1 MKWKIKLKRKQ
12 VISLLVAVVLV
23 FCMCASN
30 TMTKAGNTSL
40 ATLTINYYL
49 EKTGGNMVCQ
59 PYIAQQVVGSRYE
72 VSSPTF
78 ANFTLIDPEQSVVSG
93 VLEEDTTVS
102 VFYTYTENMYDYTV
116 VYQGYDPSTGETKE
130 LGRVVGQ
137 APAATKISIE
147 YKQFDGYLKDVTEEM
162 SLTVTAD
169 GKAEKIL
176 TYTKQSDPYI
186 IFTTY
191 GTYVEPILAP
201 PGSNIEDKVS
211 GVPVPERAGY
221 SFDCW
226 YTLKEGVDP
235 EGWTWN
241 PKDVAWTAADGQELA
256 ERISTMPEQD
266 LVVYAHWV
274 PKEVE
279 YTVVVWF
286 EDLDGGYVIHSN
298 DETRKALTESTVTA
312 SEQDIANGQ
321 NDAEGGEFFGF
332 DYSHSD
338 DTVVAGDGTS
348 VLNVYYDR
356 EIWTVTLHKAPGTYT
371 SEEDS
376 VWLKFEGKY
385 GDTMP
390 EDFPKYSMYAD
401 YYNANKGSESG
412 DFKYL
417 YWGTEDNRTQVS
429 PTKFT
434 VQKSWHLYPYFSTED
449 MNIYNLYTYNQTVT
463 GDGYELYTDEYL
475 VGKKMVYI
483 GLEYL
488 EGFDWS
494 GGSVY
499 TSDEPLS
506 DENAAVRKELVEA
519 IGQDNWAAIAAYWNR
534 IYQVNAQGILWC
546 YLGSSESPY
555 GNPYEHT
562 GGFREHNYFYRN
574 RVQSDLTYVSNGQV
588 VGQKTGIY
596 YEAPITLMEAPTN
609 MGEGYEFLGWYTD
622 PELMNLTNPV
632 EDGYEMP
639 ATDLTLYAKWER
651 KDLLVQ
657 FDSQGGSPVES
668 QSVAYNTSAE
678 EPQEPTRAGY
688 QFMGWYTKEV
698 GGERWTFDRLVAE
711 DTILYA
717 RWESVGTATY
727 TINHVI
733 EGEDTPFYQETG
745 ISSVGDTIYAKV
757 LLPQSEHY
765 PNNIYLVSEIASRT
779 MVLSAEEENT
789 VTFVYQQVEETT
801 YTVSY
806 LEEGTNDPLAEDK
819 QVSTR
824 ASVVTE
830 IALDIK
836 GYVCTNLAGYETITL
851 VTSWQPMSTLGE
863 GQENHITFY
872 YREGG
877 AELSFIKVDG
887 SGFDITN
894 IQEDDVLSGAQFQLY
909 GYVGSQW
916 ETHGQQLLDV
926 SSVDSNV
933 WKNVGVA
940 TSQSDGTIKF
950 VDLLPGNYRLVETKA
965 PDGYQLPKGQWNLLV
980 EKKEEATEPEETGPE
995 EVELQEENNE
1005 GVNIDLDEFTLTIT
1019 AIEDAPAFMID
1030 DHGVLYLVNYRPI
1043 QPPITGGRG
1052 IVERMMLGGAMMLGG
1067 GSLALLWF
1075 LQNGTPRRK
1084 SKMRGRSA

>member
-1 MKWKIKLKRKQ
+1 M
-12 VISLLVAVVLV
+12 SLLVAVVLV

-59 PYIAQQVVGSRYE
+59 PYIAQQVVRSRYE

-78 ANFTLIDPEQSVVSG
+78 ANFTLIDPEQSVISG
-93 VLEEDTTVS
+93 VLEEDTTIS

-116 VYQGYDPSTGETKE
+116 VYEGYDPSTGKTKE
-130 LGRVVGQ
+130 LDQVVGR
-137 APAATKISIE
+137 APAATKIPIE

-169 GKAEKIL
+169 GKAKKIL

-201 PGSNIEDKVS
+201 PGSNIEDKLS
-211 GVPVPERAGY
+211 GVPAPERAGY

-226 YTLKEGVDP
+226 YALKEGVDP

-241 PKDVAWTAADGQELA
+241 LKDVAWIAADGQELA

-286 EDLDGGYVIHSN
+286 EDLDGDYVIHSN
-298 DETRKALTESTVTA
+298 NETRKALTGSTVTA

-332 DYSHSD
+332 DYSHRD

-348 VLNVYYDR
+348 VLNLYYDR
-356 EIWTVTLHKAPGTYT
+356 EEWTVTLHNADGSTWKVFKGN
-371 SEEDS
+371 
-376 VWLKFEGKY
+376 Y

-390 EDFPKYSMYAD
+390 EDFPDYQEYAD
-401 YYNANKGSESG
+401 YYNANKGSETG

-417 YWGTEDNRTQVS
+417 YYGTIEDRKLAS
-429 PTKFT
+429 PSKFT
-434 VQKSWHLYPYFSTED
+434 IQKSWDLYPYYSED
-449 MNIYNLYTYNQTVT
+449 DMKVYNLYTYNQSV
-463 GDGYELYTDEYL
+463 DGESYEH
-475 VGKKMVYI
+475 YI
-483 GLEYL
+483 SEVFVEKHLRSVGLEYV
-488 EGFDWS
+488 EGFDWA
-494 GGSVY
+494 GGDVY
-499 TSDEPLS
+499 ISDVPLS
-506 DENAAVRKELVEA
+506 ATDAEIRRSLEDA
-519 IGQDNWAAIAAYWNR
+519 IGAEKWEKIEAYWPS
-534 IYQVNAQGILWC
+534 IYEVNENGILWC
-546 YLGSSESPY
+546 YLGY
-555 GNPYEHT
+555 TTKGNPLEHT
-562 GGFREHNYFYRN
+562 GGFREFNYFYRN

-588 VGQKTGIY
+588 VGQETDIY
-596 YEAPITLMEAPTN
+596 YEAPITLMDAPTN
-609 MGEGYEFLGWYTD
+609 MGEGYVFLGWYTD

-688 QFMGWYTKEV
+688 RFMGWYTKEV

-711 DTILYA
+711 DTTLYA
-717 RWESVGTATY
+717 RWESVGTAPY
-727 TINHVI
+727 TINHI
-733 EGEDTPFYQETG
+733 IQGQDKPFYQETG
-745 ISSVGDTIYAKV
+745 VSSVGDTIYAKV
-757 LLPQSEHY
+757 LLPQNERY
-765 PNNIYLVSEIASRT
+765 PDNVYLVSEIASRT
-779 MVLSAEEENT
+779 MVLSSEEENT
-789 VTFVYQQVEETT
+789 VTFVYQEVEETT

-806 LEEGTNDPLAEDK
+806 LEEGTNKVLADDK

-830 IALDIK
+830 IPVNIK
-836 GYVCTNLAGYETITL
+836 GYVCTNEYKTITL
-851 VTSWQPMSTLGE
+851 VTSWQPESTLGE
-863 GQENHITFY
+863 GQKNHITFY
-872 YREGG
+872 YRKG

-887 SGFDITN
+887 SGFDETN
-894 IQEDDVLSGAQFQLY
+894 VQEDDLLSGAQFQLY

-916 ETHGQQLLDV
+916 ETHAQQLLDV
-926 SSVDSNV
+926 SSVDNTV
-933 WKNVGVA
+933 WKNVGMS
-940 TSQSDGTIKF
+940 TSQSDGKIRF

-965 PDGYQLPKGQWNLLV
+965 PDGYQLPKGQWNLTV
-980 EKKEEATEPEETGPE
+980 ETKDEAVVPQERAEEEIK
-995 EVELQEENNE
+995 
-1005 GVNIDLDEFTLTIT
+1005 IDLGEFTLTIT

-1030 DHGVLYLVNYRPI
+1030 DHGVLYLVNYHPV

-1052 IVERMMLGGAMMLGG
+1052 IAERMMLGGAMMLGG
-1067 GSLALLWF
+1067 GGLTLIWF

-1084 SKMRGRSA
+1084 SKMRGRSV

>member
-1 MKWKIKLKRKQ
+1 M
-12 VISLLVAVVLV
+12 ISLLVAVVLV

-78 ANFTLIDPEQSVVSG
+78 ANFTLIDPEQSVISG

-201 PGSNIEDKVS
+201 PGSNIEDKLS

-286 EDLDGGYVIHSN
+286 EDLDGDYVIHSN

-312 SEQDIANGQ
+312 SKQDIANGQ

-356 EIWTVTLHKAPGTYT
+356 ESWTITLHKAPGTYT

-376 VWLKFEGKY
+376 VWLTFEGKY
-385 GDTMP
+385 GDTVP
-390 EDFPKYSMYAD
+390 EDFPDYQEYAD
-401 YYNANKGSESG
+401 YYNANKGSETG

-417 YWGTEDNRTQVS
+417 YYGSKSSPKQVS

-434 VQKSWHLYPYFSTED
+434 VEKSWELYPYFSAEP
-449 MNIYNLYTYNQTVT
+449 MNVYNVYTYNQTVT
-463 GDGYELYTDEYL
+463 GDGFEYYIDESL
-475 VGKKMVYI
+475 VAIDLKSV
-483 GLEYL
+483 GLEYV
-488 EGFDWS
+488 EGFDWT
-494 GGSVY
+494 GGAVY
-499 TSDEPLS
+499 TSEQQLS
-506 DENAAVRKELVEA
+506 AQSAAVRKELVEA
-519 IGQDNWAAIAAYWNR
+519 IGEENWAAIASDWSE
-534 IYQVNAQGILWC
+534 IYQVDARGILWC
-546 YLGSSESPY
+546 YLGGSVDIQRY
-555 GNPYEHT
+555 T
-562 GGFREHNYFYRN
+562 GGFKNYNYFYRN
-574 RVQSDLTYVSNGQV
+574 RVQSDLTYVSNGEV
-588 VGQKTGIY
+588 VGTVPDVY
-596 YEAPITLMEAPTN
+596 YEAPITLMETPTN

-688 QFMGWYTKEV
+688 QFMGWYTEKV

-711 DTILYA
+711 DTTLYA
-717 RWESVGTATY
+717 RWESVGTAPY
-727 TINHVI
+727 TINHI
-733 EGEDTPFYQETG
+733 IQGEKTPFYQETG

-757 LLPQSEHY
+757 LLPQNEHY
-765 PNNIYLVSEIASRT
+765 PDNVYLVSEIASRT
-779 MVLSAEEENT
+779 MVLSSEEENT
-789 VTFVYQQVEETT
+789 VTFVYQEVEETT

-806 LEEGTNDPLAEDK
+806 LEEGTNEPLAEDK

-830 IALDIK
+830 IPVNIK

-851 VTSWQPMSTLGE
+851 VTSWQPVSTLGE

-887 SGFDITN
+887 SGFDETN
-894 IQEDDVLSGAQFQLY
+894 VQEDDLLSGAQFQLY

-926 SSVDSNV
+926 SSVDNTI

-940 TSQSDGTIKF
+940 TSQSDGSTTF

-965 PDGYQLPKGQWNLLV
+965 PDGYQLPKGQWNLIV
-980 EKKEEATEPEETGPE
+980 ETKPEAAEF
-995 EVELQEENNE
+995 QEENDE
-1005 GVNIDLDEFTLTIT
+1005 GVKIDLGEFTLTIT

-1030 DHGVLYLVNYRPI
+1030 DHGVLYLVNYHPI

-1067 GSLALLWF
+1067 GGLALIWF

>member
-49 EKTGGNMVCQ
+49 EKTGGNMACQ

-78 ANFTLIDPEQSVVSG
+78 ANFTLIDPEQSVISG

-116 VYQGYDPSTGETKE
+116 VYEGYDPSTGETKE

-137 APAATKISIE
+137 APAATKIPIE
-147 YKQFDGYLKDVTEEM
+147 YKQFVGYLKDVTEEM

-201 PGSNIEDKVS
+201 PGSNIEDKLS

-226 YTLKEGVDP
+226 YALKEGVDP

-241 PKDVAWTAADGQELA
+241 LKDVAWTAADGQELA

-286 EDLDGGYVIHSN
+286 EDLDGDYVIHSN
-298 DETRKALTESTVTA
+298 NETRKALTESTVTA
-312 SEQDIANGQ
+312 SKQDIANGQ

-348 VLNVYYDR
+348 VLNLYYDR
-356 EIWTVTLHKAPGTYT
+356 EEWTVTLHNADG
-371 SEEDS
+371 S
-376 VWLKFEGKY
+376 VWKVFKGNY

-390 EDFPKYSMYAD
+390 EDFPDYQEYAD
-401 YYNANKGSESG
+401 YYNANKGSETG

-417 YWGTEDNRTQVS
+417 YYGTIEDRKLAS
-429 PTKFT
+429 PSKFT
-434 VQKSWHLYPYFSTED
+434 IQKSWDLYPYYSED
-449 MNIYNLYTYNQTVT
+449 DMKVYNLYTYNQSV
-463 GDGYELYTDEYL
+463 DGESYEH
-475 VGKKMVYI
+475 YI
-483 GLEYL
+483 SEVFVEKHLRSVGLEYV
-488 EGFDWS
+488 EGFDWA
-494 GGSVY
+494 GGDVY
-499 TSDEPLS
+499 ISDVPLS
-506 DENAAVRKELVEA
+506 ATDAEIRRSLEDA
-519 IGQDNWAAIAAYWNR
+519 IGAEKWEKIEAYWPS
-534 IYQVNAQGILWC
+534 IYEVNENGILWC
-546 YLGSSESPY
+546 YLGY
-555 GNPYEHT
+555 TTKGNPLEHT
-562 GGFREHNYFYRN
+562 GGFREFNYFYRN

-588 VGQKTGIY
+588 VGQETDIY
-596 YEAPITLMEAPTN
+596 YEAPITLMDAPTN

-622 PELMNLTNPV
+622 PELMNPTNPV

-639 ATDLTLYAKWER
+639 ATDLTLYAKCER

-711 DTILYA
+711 DTTLYA
-717 RWESVGTATY
+717 RWESVGTAPY
-727 TINHVI
+727 TINHI
-733 EGEDTPFYQETG
+733 IQGAKTPFYQETG
-745 ISSVGDTIYAKV
+745 VSSVGDTIYAKV
-757 LLPQSEHY
+757 LLPQNEHY
-765 PNNIYLVSEIASRT
+765 PDNVYLVSEIASRT
-779 MVLSAEEENT
+779 MVLSSEEENT
-789 VTFVYQQVEETT
+789 VTFVYQEVEETT

-806 LEEGTNDPLAEDK
+806 LEEGTNEPLAEDK

-830 IALDIK
+830 IPVNIK

-851 VTSWQPMSTLGE
+851 VTSWQPVSTLGE

-887 SGFDITN
+887 SGFDETN
-894 IQEDDVLSGAQFQLY
+894 VQEDDLLSGAQFQLY

-916 ETHGQQLLDV
+916 ETHAQQLLDV
-926 SSVDSNV
+926 SSVDNTV
-933 WKNVGVA
+933 WKNVGIS
-940 TSQSDGTIKF
+940 TSQSDGKTRF

-965 PDGYQLPKGQWNLLV
+965 PDGYQLPKGQWNLTV
-980 EKKEEATEPEETGPE
+980 ETKDEAVVPQERAEEEIK
-995 EVELQEENNE
+995 
-1005 GVNIDLDEFTLTIT
+1005 IDLGEFTLTIT
-1019 AIEDAPAFMID
+1019 AIEDAPAFMVD
-1030 DHGVLYLVNYRPI
+1030 DHGVLYLVNYHPV

-1052 IVERMMLGGAMMLGG
+1052 IAERMMLGGAMMLGG
-1067 GSLALLWF
+1067 GGLALLWF

>member
-78 ANFTLIDPEQSVVSG
+78 ANFTLIDPEQSVISG

-116 VYQGYDPSTGETKE
+116 VYEGYDPSTGETKE

-201 PGSNIEDKVS
+201 PGSNIEDKLS

-226 YTLKEGVDP
+226 YALKEGVDP

-241 PKDVAWTAADGQELA
+241 LKDVAWTAADGQELA

-286 EDLDGGYVIHSN
+286 EDLDGDYVIHSN
-298 DETRKALTESTVTA
+298 NETRKALTESTVTA

-356 EIWTVTLHKAPGTYT
+356 EEWTVTLHNADG
-371 SEEDS
+371 S
-376 VWLKFEGKY
+376 VWKVFKGNY

-390 EDFPKYSMYAD
+390 EDFPDYQEYAD
-401 YYNANKGSESG
+401 YYNANKGSETG
-412 DFKYL
+412 EFKYL
-417 YWGTEDNRTQVS
+417 YYGSVEDRKLAS
-429 PTKFT
+429 PSRFT
-434 VQKSWHLYPYFSTED
+434 VEKTWNLYPYYSSEE
-449 MNIYNLYTYNQTVT
+449 MNVYNLHTYNQAVT
-463 GDGYELYTDEYL
+463 GDGYEHYISEVFIEKTL
-475 VGKKMVYI
+475 KFI

-488 EGFDWS
+488 EGFDWT

-506 DENAAVRKELVEA
+506 DQNATARKELVEA
-519 IGQDNWAAIAAYWNR
+519 IGQENWDAIAPYWNK
-534 IYQVNAQGILWC
+534 IYQVDQNGIMYC
-546 YLGSSESPY
+546 YLGEDTKLY
-555 GNPYEHT
+555 GYAKTHT
-562 GGFREHNYFYRN
+562 GGFKNHNYFYRN
-574 RVQSDLTYVSNGQV
+574 RVQSDLTYVSNGEV
-588 VGQKTGIY
+588 VGTVPDVY
-596 YEAPITLMEAPTN
+596 YEAPITLMDAPTD

-688 QFMGWYTKEV
+688 RFMGWYTKEV

-711 DTILYA
+711 DTTLYA
-717 RWESVGTATY
+717 RWESVGTAPY
-727 TINHVI
+727 TINHI
-733 EGEDTPFYQETG
+733 IQGEKTPFYQETG

-757 LLPQSEHY
+757 LLPQNEHY
-765 PNNIYLVSEIASRT
+765 PDNVYLVSEIASRT
-779 MVLSAEEENT
+779 MVLSSEEENT
-789 VTFVYQQVEETT
+789 VTFVYQEVEETT

-806 LEEGTNDPLAEDK
+806 LEEGTNEPLAEDK

-830 IALDIK
+830 IPVNIK

-851 VTSWQPMSTLGE
+851 VTSWQPVSTLGE

-887 SGFDITN
+887 SGFDETN
-894 IQEDDVLSGAQFQLY
+894 VQEDDLLSGAQFQLY

-916 ETHGQQLLDV
+916 ETHGQQLLAV
-926 SSVDSNV
+926 SSVDNTI
-933 WKNVGVA
+933 WKNVGAA
-940 TSQSDGTIKF
+940 TSQSDGSTTF

-965 PDGYQLPKGQWNLLV
+965 PDGYQLPKGQWNLTV
-980 EKKEEATEPEETGPE
+980 ETKDEAVVPQERAEEEIK
-995 EVELQEENNE
+995 
-1005 GVNIDLDEFTLTIT
+1005 IDLGEFTLTIT

-1030 DHGVLYLVNYRPI
+1030 DHGVLYLVNYHPI

-1052 IVERMMLGGAMMLGG
+1052 IAERMLLGGAMMLGG
-1067 GSLALLWF
+1067 GGLALLWF

-1084 SKMRGRSA
+1084 SKMRGRSV

>member
-1 MKWKIKLKRKQ
+1 M
-12 VISLLVAVVLV
+12 ISLLVAVVLV

-78 ANFTLIDPEQSVVSG
+78 ANFTLIDPEQSVISG
-93 VLEEDTTVS
+93 VLEEDTTIS

-116 VYQGYDPSTGETKE
+116 VYEGYDPSTGETEE
-130 LGRVVGQ
+130 LDQVVGR
-137 APAATKISIE
+137 APAATKIPIE
-147 YKQFDGYLKDVTEEM
+147 YKQFVGYLKDVTEEM

-169 GKAEKIL
+169 GKAKKIL

-201 PGSNIEDKVS
+201 PGTNIEDKLS

-226 YTLKEGVDP
+226 YALKEGVDP

-241 PKDVAWTAADGQELA
+241 LKDVAWTAADGQELA

-286 EDLDGGYVIHSN
+286 EDLDGDYVIHSN
-298 DETRKALTESTVTA
+298 NETRKALTESTVTA
-312 SEQDIANGQ
+312 SKQDIANGD
-321 NDAEGGEFFGF
+321 NDTEGGEFFGF

-356 EIWTVTLHKAPGTYT
+356 EEWTVTLHNADGSTWKVFKGN
-371 SEEDS
+371 
-376 VWLKFEGKY
+376 Y

-390 EDFPKYSMYAD
+390 EDFPDYQEYAD
-401 YYNANKGSESG
+401 YYNANKGSETG

-417 YWGTEDNRTQVS
+417 YYGSKSSPKQVS

-434 VQKSWHLYPYFSTED
+434 VEKSWELYPYFSAEP
-449 MNIYNLYTYNQTVT
+449 MNVYNVYTYNQTVT
-463 GDGYELYTDEYL
+463 GDGFEYYIDESL
-475 VGKKMVYI
+475 VAIDLKSV
-483 GLEYL
+483 GLEYV
-488 EGFDWS
+488 EGFDWT
-494 GGSVY
+494 GGAVY
-499 TSDEPLS
+499 TSDQQLS
-506 DENAAVRKELVEA
+506 AQSAAVRKELVEA
-519 IGQDNWAAIAAYWNR
+519 IGEENWAAIASDWSE
-534 IYQVNAQGILWC
+534 IYQVDARGILWC
-546 YLGSSESPY
+546 YLGGSVDIQGY
-555 GNPYEHT
+555 T
-562 GGFREHNYFYRN
+562 GGFKNHNYFYRN
-574 RVQSDLTYVSNGQV
+574 RVQSDLTYVSNGEV
-588 VGQKTGIY
+588 VGTVSDVY
-596 YEAPITLMEAPTN
+596 YEAPITLMDAPTN
-609 MGEGYEFLGWYTD
+609 MEEGYVFLGWYTD

-632 EDGYEMP
+632 ENGYEMP

-688 QFMGWYTKEV
+688 RFMGWYTKEV

-711 DTILYA
+711 DTTLYA
-717 RWESVGTATY
+717 RWESVGTAPY

-733 EGEDTPFYQETG
+733 QGQDKPFYQETG
-745 ISSVGDTIYAKV
+745 VSSVGDTIYAKV
-757 LLPQSEHY
+757 LLPQNEHY
-765 PNNIYLVSEIASRT
+765 PDNVYLVSEIASRT
-779 MVLSAEEENT
+779 MVLSSEEENT
-789 VTFVYQQVEETT
+789 VTFVYQEVEETT

-806 LEEGTNDPLAEDK
+806 LEEGTNEPLAEDK

-830 IALDIK
+830 IPVNIK
-836 GYVCTNLAGYETITL
+836 GYVCTNEYKTITL
-851 VTSWQPMSTLGE
+851 VTSWQPESTLGE

-872 YREGG
+872 YRKG

-887 SGFDITN
+887 SGFDETN
-894 IQEDDVLSGAQFQLY
+894 VQEDDLLSGAQFQLY

-926 SSVDSNV
+926 SSVDNTV
-933 WKNVGVA
+933 WKNVGMS
-940 TSQSDGTIKF
+940 TSQSDGKIRF

-965 PDGYQLPKGQWNLLV
+965 PDGYQLPKGQWNLIV
-980 EKKEEATEPEETGPE
+980 ETKPEATEPDEA
-995 EVELQEENNE
+995 ELQQENSE
-1005 GVNIDLDEFTLTIT
+1005 GVKIDLGEFTLTIT
-1019 AIEDAPAFMID
+1019 AIEDAPAFMVD
-1030 DHGVLYLVNYRPI
+1030 DHGVLYLVNYHPI

-1052 IVERMMLGGAMMLGG
+1052 IAERMMLGGAMMLGG
-1067 GSLALLWF
+1067 GGLALIWF

-1084 SKMRGRSA
+1084 SKMRGRSV

>member
-1 MKWKIKLKRKQ
+1 M
-12 VISLLVAVVLV
+12 
-23 FCMCASN
+23 
-30 TMTKAGNTSL
+30 
-40 ATLTINYYL
+40 
-49 EKTGGNMVCQ
+49 
-59 PYIAQQVVGSRYE
+59 
-72 VSSPTF
+72 
-78 ANFTLIDPEQSVVSG
+78 
-93 VLEEDTTVS
+93 
-102 VFYTYTENMYDYTV
+102 
-116 VYQGYDPSTGETKE
+116 
-130 LGRVVGQ
+130 
-137 APAATKISIE
+137 
-147 YKQFDGYLKDVTEEM
+147 
-162 SLTVTAD
+162 
-169 GKAEKIL
+169 
-176 TYTKQSDPYI
+176 
-186 IFTTY
+186 
-191 GTYVEPILAP
+191 
-201 PGSNIEDKVS
+201 
-211 GVPVPERAGY
+211 
-221 SFDCW
+221 
-226 YTLKEGVDP
+226 
-235 EGWTWN
+235 
-241 PKDVAWTAADGQELA
+241 
-256 ERISTMPEQD
+256 
-266 LVVYAHWV
+266 
-274 PKEVE
+274 
-279 YTVVVWF
+279 
-286 EDLDGGYVIHSN
+286 
-298 DETRKALTESTVTA
+298 
-312 SEQDIANGQ
+312 
-321 NDAEGGEFFGF
+321 
-332 DYSHSD
+332 
-338 DTVVAGDGTS
+338 
-348 VLNVYYDR
+348 
-356 EIWTVTLHKAPGTYT
+356 
-371 SEEDS
+371 
-376 VWLKFEGKY
+376 
-385 GDTMP
+385 
-390 EDFPKYSMYAD
+390 
-401 YYNANKGSESG
+401 
-412 DFKYL
+412 
-417 YWGTEDNRTQVS
+417 
-429 PTKFT
+429 
-434 VQKSWHLYPYFSTED
+434 
-449 MNIYNLYTYNQTVT
+449 
-463 GDGYELYTDEYL
+463 
-475 VGKKMVYI
+475 
-483 GLEYL
+483 
-488 EGFDWS
+488 EGFDWT
-494 GGSVY
+494 GGDVY
-499 TSDEPLS
+499 ISDVPLS
-506 DENAAVRKELVEA
+506 ATDAEIRRSLEDA
-519 IGQDNWAAIAAYWNR
+519 IGAEKWEKIEAYWPS
-534 IYQVNAQGILWC
+534 IYEVNENGILWC
-546 YLGSSESPY
+546 YLGY
-555 GNPYEHT
+555 TTKGNPLEHT
-562 GGFREHNYFYRN
+562 GGFREFNYFYRN

-588 VGQKTGIY
+588 VGQKKDIY

-678 EPQEPTRAGY
+678 EPQEPTWAGY
-688 QFMGWYTKEV
+688 RFMGWYTKEV

-711 DTILYA
+711 DTTLYA

-806 LEEGTNDPLAEDK
+806 LEEGTNEPLAKDK

-836 GYVCTNLAGYETITL
+836 GYVCTNLAGCETITL

-933 WKNVGVA
+933 WKNMSVA

-1019 AIEDAPAFMID
+1019 AIEDAPAFMMD
-1030 DHGVLYLVNYRPI
+1030 DEGVLYLVNYHPI

-1052 IVERMMLGGAMMLGG
+1052 IAERMLLGG
-1067 GSLALLWF
+1067 GMMLVGSGLALLWF

>member
-59 PYIAQQVVGSRYE
+59 PYIAQQVVRSRYE

-78 ANFTLIDPEQSVVSG
+78 ANFTLIDPEQSVISG
-93 VLEEDTTVS
+93 VLEEDTTIS

-116 VYQGYDPSTGETKE
+116 VYEGYDPSTGETKK
-130 LGRVVGQ
+130 LDQVVGR
-137 APAATKISIE
+137 APAATKIPIE

-169 GKAEKIL
+169 GKAKKIL

-201 PGSNIEDKVS
+201 PGTNIEDKLS
-211 GVPVPERAGY
+211 GVPAPERAGY

-226 YTLKEGVDP
+226 YALKEGVDL

-286 EDLDGGYVIHSN
+286 EDLDGDYVIHSN
-298 DETRKALTESTVTA
+298 NETRKALTGSTVTA

-332 DYSHSD
+332 DYSDRD

-348 VLNVYYDR
+348 VLNLYYDR
-356 EIWTVTLHKAPGTYT
+356 EEWTVTLHNADGSTWKVFKGN
-371 SEEDS
+371 
-376 VWLKFEGKY
+376 Y

-390 EDFPKYSMYAD
+390 EDFPDYQECAD
-401 YYNANKGSESG
+401 YYNANKGSKSG

-449 MNIYNLYTYNQTVT
+449 MNVYNLYTYNQTVT

-546 YLGSSESPY
+546 YLGSSENPY

-574 RVQSDLTYVSNGQV
+574 RVQSDLSYVSNGQV

-596 YEAPITLMEAPTN
+596 YEAPITLMDAPTN
-609 MGEGYEFLGWYTD
+609 MGEGYVFLGWYTD

-688 QFMGWYTKEV
+688 RFMGWYTKEV

-711 DTILYA
+711 DTTLYA
-717 RWESVGTATY
+717 RWESVGTAPY
-727 TINHVI
+727 TINHI
-733 EGEDTPFYQETG
+733 IQGAKTPFYQETG

-757 LLPQSEHY
+757 LLPQNEHY
-765 PNNIYLVSEIASRT
+765 PDDIYLVSEIASRT
-779 MVLSAEEENT
+779 MVLSSEEENT
-789 VTFVYQQVEETT
+789 VTFVYQEVEETI

-806 LEEGTNDPLAEDK
+806 LEEGTNKVLADDK

-830 IALDIK
+830 IPVNIK
-836 GYVCTNLAGYETITL
+836 GYVCTNEYKTITL
-851 VTSWQPMSTLGE
+851 VTSWQPESTLGE
-863 GQENHITFY
+863 GQKNHITFY
-872 YREGG
+872 YRK
-877 AELSFIKVDG
+877 AEKLSFVKVDG
-887 SGFDITN
+887 TGFNVTD
-894 IQEDDVLSGAQFQLY
+894 IQEDDVLSGAQFKLY
-909 GYVGSQW
+909 SYVGSQW
-916 ETHGQQLLDV
+916 ETHAQQLLDV
-926 SSVDSNV
+926 SSVDNTI
-933 WKNVGVA
+933 WENVGAA
-940 TSQSDGTIKF
+940 TSQSDGSTTF

-965 PDGYQLPKGQWNLLV
+965 PDGYQLPKGQWNLIV
-980 EKKEEATEPEETGPE
+980 ETKPEATEPDEA
-995 EVELQEENNE
+995 ELQQENSE
-1005 GVNIDLDEFTLTIT
+1005 GVKIDLGEFTLTIT
-1019 AIEDAPAFMID
+1019 AIEDAPAFMVD
-1030 DHGVLYLVNYRPI
+1030 DHGVLYLVNYHPI

-1052 IVERMMLGGAMMLGG
+1052 IAERMMLGGAMMLGG

-1084 SKMRGRSA
+1084 SKMRGRSV

>member
-1 MKWKIKLKRKQ
+1 M
-12 VISLLVAVVLV
+12 SLLVAVVLV

-78 ANFTLIDPEQSVVSG
+78 ANFTLIDPEQSVISG

-116 VYQGYDPSTGETKE
+116 VYEGYDPSTGETKE

-137 APAATKISIE
+137 APAATKIPIE
-147 YKQFDGYLKDVTEEM
+147 YKQFVGYLKDVTEEM

-201 PGSNIEDKVS
+201 PGSNIEDKLS

-241 PKDVAWTAADGQELA
+241 LKDVAWTAADGQELA

-286 EDLDGGYVIHSN
+286 EDLDGDYVIHSN
-298 DETRKALTESTVTA
+298 NETRKALTESTVTA
-312 SEQDIANGQ
+312 SKQDIANGQ

-356 EIWTVTLHKAPGTYT
+356 EEWTVTLHNADGSTWK
-371 SEEDS
+371 
-376 VWLKFEGKY
+376 VFKGKY

-390 EDFPKYSMYAD
+390 GDFPKYSEYAD
-401 YYNANKGSESG
+401 YYNANKGSETG

-417 YWGTEDNRTQVS
+417 YYGSKSSPKQVS

-434 VQKSWHLYPYFSTED
+434 VEKSWELYPYFSAEP
-449 MNIYNLYTYNQTVT
+449 MNVYNVYTYNQTVT
-463 GDGYELYTDEYL
+463 GDGFEYYIDESL
-475 VGKKMVYI
+475 VAIDLKSV
-483 GLEYL
+483 GLEYV
-488 EGFDWS
+488 EGFDWT
-494 GGSVY
+494 GGAVY
-499 TSDEPLS
+499 TSDQQLS
-506 DENAAVRKELVEA
+506 AQSAAVRKELVEA
-519 IGQDNWAAIAAYWNR
+519 IGEENWAAIASDWSE
-534 IYQVNAQGILWC
+534 IYQVDARGILWC
-546 YLGSSESPY
+546 YLGGSVDIQGY
-555 GNPYEHT
+555 T
-562 GGFREHNYFYRN
+562 GGFKNYNYFYRN
-574 RVQSDLTYVSNGQV
+574 RVQSDLTYVSNGEV
-588 VGQKTGIY
+588 VGTVPDVY
-596 YEAPITLMEAPTN
+596 YEAPITLMETPTN

-688 QFMGWYTKEV
+688 RFMGWYTKEV

-711 DTILYA
+711 DTTLYA
-717 RWESVGTATY
+717 RWESVGTAPY
-727 TINHVI
+727 TINHI
-733 EGEDTPFYQETG
+733 IQGQDKPFYQETG
-745 ISSVGDTIYAKV
+745 VSSVGDTIYAKV
-757 LLPQSEHY
+757 LLPQNERY
-765 PNNIYLVSEIASRT
+765 PDNVYLVSEIASRT
-779 MVLSAEEENT
+779 MVLSSEEENT
-789 VTFVYQQVEETT
+789 VTFVYQEVEETT

-806 LEEGTNDPLAEDK
+806 LEEGTNRVLAEDK

-830 IALDIK
+830 IPVNIK

-851 VTSWQPMSTLGE
+851 VTSWQPVSTLGE

-887 SGFDITN
+887 SGFDETN
-894 IQEDDVLSGAQFQLY
+894 VQEDDLLSGAQFQLY

-926 SSVDSNV
+926 SSVDNTV
-933 WKNVGVA
+933 WKNVGMS
-940 TSQSDGTIKF
+940 TSQSDGKTKF
-950 VDLLPGNYRLVETKA
+950 VDLFPGNYRLVETKA
-965 PDGYQLPKGQWNLLV
+965 PDGYQLPKGQWNLTV
-980 EKKEEATEPEETGPE
+980 ETKDEAVVPQERAEEEIK
-995 EVELQEENNE
+995 
-1005 GVNIDLDEFTLTIT
+1005 IDLGEFTLTIT

-1030 DHGVLYLVNYRPI
+1030 DHGVLYLVNYHPI

-1067 GSLALLWF
+1067 GGLALIWF

-1084 SKMRGRSA
+1084 SKMRGRSV